1 MQQTLLDIPGV
12 RKVHNLR
19 VWSLSLDKVA
29 LSTHLA
35 VEKGCDAAVIL
46 KAASTAIRS
55 KFDIFEL
62 TIQVE
67 EYREEMADCKQ
78 CEIPGQ

>member
-1 MQQTLLDIPGV
+1 MQQTLLDIRGV
-12 RKVHNLR
+12 VKVHNLR
-19 VWSLSLDKVA
+19 IWSISLDKVA

-35 VEKGCDAAVIL
+35 VEKGQDAASIL
-46 KAASTAIRS
+46 RAASHAIRS

-78 CEIPGQ
+78 CEIPSE